1 MEHAREYKSDVFCM
15 LMQYKKNALQVYNM
29 LSGSCFDDPELVEIM
44 TLENGVSLTIRNDAS
59 FIIDHDL
66 TISEHQSTH
75 NPNMP
80 LRNLIYFVF
89 IIKEMVQSKDLQG
102 KRLIKLPLPHF
113 VVFYNGMEP
122 RPEKEI
128 LRLSDSYEKKSD
140 APELEL
146 ICTVYNINPNK
157 NQEMLSHCPVL
168 SEYQFFVEK
177 VREYGTISIDIE
189 ESVKNAIDY
198 CIEHHILEDFLKERG
213 MEVLHNMTFDFTYE
227 RHTKFLEDELEEKEQ
242 QITEQEQQ
250 ITEQKQQINELLAR
264 IQTLE
269 KAAVK

>member
-15 LMQYKKNALQVYNM
+15 LMQDKNNALQVYNM
-29 LSGSCFDDPELVEIM
+29 LNGSCFDDPELVEIM

-80 LRNLIYFVF
+80 LRNLIYFVSTVKELVN
-89 IIKEMVQSKDLQG
+89 IKDILG

-113 VVFYNGMEP
+113 VVFYNGIEP

-140 APELEL
+140 TPELEL

-157 NQEMLSHCPVL
+157 NQELLSHCQVL

-177 VREYGTISIDIE
+177 VREYDTINIDIE
-189 ESVKNAIDY
+189 ESVKSAIDY
-198 CIEHHILEDFLKERG
+198 CIEHHILEDFLKN
-213 MEVLHNMTFDFTYE
+213 EVWRYCIL
-227 RHTKFLEDELEEKEQ
+227 
-242 QITEQEQQ
+242 
-250 ITEQKQQINELLAR
+250 
-264 IQTLE
+264 
-269 KAAVK
+269 